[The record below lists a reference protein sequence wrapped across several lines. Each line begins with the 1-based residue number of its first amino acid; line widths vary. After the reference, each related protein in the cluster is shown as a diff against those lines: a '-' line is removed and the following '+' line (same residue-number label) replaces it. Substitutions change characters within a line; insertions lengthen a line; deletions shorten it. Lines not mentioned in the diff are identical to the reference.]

1 MSRICKSIEKA
12 RRLVVWGG
20 LRGGRTGSECW
31 GGVGWASGEDFGF
44 IFRAVGSFWRIG
56 LESSIS
62 GLHFEELPLTVEE
75 NGLERVSGGCG
86 EASAL
91 QGSYCS
97 RFPR

>member
-1 MSRICKSIEKA
+1 MLGR
-12 RRLVVWGG
+12 GG
-20 LRGGRTGSECW
+20 LAGRIL
-31 GGVGWASGEDFGF
+31 VF

-62 GLHFEELPLTVEE
+62 GLHFEELPVTVEE

-91 QGSYCS
+91 QGGYCS